1 MSNDRGVFTLGA
13 YRRAQVEGQGV
24 DLNDVW
30 FPPTTTGGY
39 FAGGLGPGSPTYVGT
54 PIPGSLGSTIVSKL
68 TFGSGTLA
76 RIPSGDLPDENV
88 ASGPFSSN
96 SAGYMVGGSN
106 SGNGRNS
113 TVRKLTYSTDTTA
126 SIGDLGALSD
136 GWIGAATFNS
146 LTAGYA
152 TAGNAG
158 PHSNQH
164 PVGGTNYATKMTFG
178 SDSWNAIPNLGLPVG
193 RTGQA
198 LSSSTSGY
206 VLGGRTDSGSVPTY
220 GYLKSFVSKFSFS
233 SDTNS
238 RTPSSD
244 LSIPIKNV
252 SATGDSSSG
261 YIMGGG
267 TDDVNYTSVTSRIQK
282 FSYTTETT
290 SLNPSNIPVAM
301 LSSSATG
308 DKSNGYSA
316 GGVDGSSNYY
326 SSITKI
332 DFSTGTT
339 SSFGSDLPQGARSS
353 IGAFSPIQGNIP
365 EVPVRWTDGWTGTY
379 DGGYWA
385 GGRSTTPGGWPAPGN
400 EYRSSIFKVNFATD
414 VGEISPSKLTKTMGG
429 FQYVVA
435 DDVNGYLIGG
445 DPSPDQEV
453 MRFNMVSDTAS
464 TLPNASPSARIRS
477 NNDMGITYG
486 KLYGYGQGGINEN
499 LSPDEGVS
507 STAKF
512 TFATET
518 SGEAPSANWSGSPAP
533 RIFVSSVG
541 NLTSHG
547 YFTGGMT
554 FKQSQPEYGKSDIA
568 KMTYSTETISEIP
581 ANLNGSFFYSATMSS
596 ETAGYIT
603 SHQYLPSW
611 GANQQMNKITFATD
625 TQSLLGGASSP
636 ERSQANGTG
645 NASAGY
651 VGGGYRSSP
660 ASSFMTN
667 VYKLDY
673 ATETAMTLISSNWQ
687 GDSGT
692 RGLYRGA
699 AFGPLSAGR
708 AAVGAP
714 TPTPTSGYDPG
725 NYELAAGIPNHGYY
739 MGGNPA
745 SSMGNTNSMK
755 MSFATDTLSTGV
767 QLSEKYST
775 GGYGG
780 GKMASSP
787 SHAYAVYGRNPNGPG
802 GETGNTYVR
811 KVQYSNDTGS
821 SAPTATNEPSYA
833 GFVAGTTTKLYYA
846 GGTDNSNVPLGTRTN
861 IRKLT
866 YSNDSWATTP
876 QSSANYSNPSGWPR
890 NGSTSG
896 GTPEYM
902 LMGPSISANDYK
914 TTIAKFTYATDT
926 GIMSIPG
933 VNGDNSQAYAVGN
946 SNDTHWYIARGNT
959 MPGYGKQTN
968 IGKFTFATNTY
979 ESAALVDTT
988 NDYNGQNGTG
998 AVNNG
1003 MIAGYWAG
1011 THYDQQDATSTL
1023 KVTYSTD
1030 TVTRGPNIPSGRY
1043 SPASG
1048 NGGGNAFSGTT
1059 VQEWGNGGTRV
1070 PNVV

>member
-1 MSNDRGVFTLGA
+1 MSSRGVFGLENIRG
-13 YRRAQVEGQGV
+13 RQREGTWV
-24 DLNDVW
+24 PLPSVW
-30 FPPTTTGGY
+30 TQPYLDDAGY
-39 FAGGLGPGSPTYVGT
+39 FAGGESGVPDVSRIDKIAYSTDTKSTLTSNISAPLRHMGSSSSPTAGYTMGGYNSSTTSRTSKIDKLTYATQTTSLVPGNFSDTSTYAGAGGGSTTAGYLLQGSSPMVSYVRKITYATETIELLPGRVPNPVGNNAKMGST
-54 PIPGSLGSTIVSKL
+54 GNGNTFLYVIGGSDGSGSEVKKLTYSNDSVSNIPNMPQPGSLNRAQKPGCASSTEAAYI
-68 TFGSGTLA
+68 
-76 RIPSGDLPDENV
+76 
-88 ASGPFSSN
+88 
-96 SAGYMVGGSN
+96 VGGSN
-106 SGNGRNS
+106 PYNNRIDKITFSNDTCSYASMNS
-113 TVRKLTYSTDTTA
+113 TVPVPAGRINVAGTGLPSAGYFAGGTETSIVEKITYSTN
-126 SIGDLGALSD
+126 SIARIPALDLTSGVSGATGFGAKGDNHESPVATRWKD
-136 GWIGAATFNS
+136 GW
-146 LTAGYA
+146 
-152 TAGNAG
+152 
-158 PHSNQH
+158 
-164 PVGGTNYATKMTFG
+164 K
-178 SDSWNAIPNLGLPVG
+178 
-193 RTGQA
+193 
-198 LSSSTSGY
+198 
-206 VLGGRTDSGSVPTY
+206 
-220 GYLKSFVSKFSFS
+220 
-233 SDTNS
+233 
-238 RTPSSD
+238 
-244 LSIPIKNV
+244 
-252 SATGDSSSG
+252 
-261 YIMGGG
+261 
-267 TDDVNYTSVTSRIQK
+267 
-282 FSYTTETT
+282 
-290 SLNPSNIPVAM
+290 
-301 LSSSATG
+301 
-308 DKSNGYSA
+308 
-316 GGVDGSSNYY
+316 
-326 SSITKI
+326 
-332 DFSTGTT
+332 
-339 SSFGSDLPQGARSS
+339 
-353 IGAFSPIQGNIP
+353 
-365 EVPVRWTDGWTGTY
+365 GTY

-385 GGRSTTPGGWPAPGN
+385 GGQSTAPGGWPAPGN
-400 EYRSSIFKVNFATD
+400 EYRSSIFKVNFSTD
-414 VGEISPSKLTKTMGG
+414 VGEISPSKLPKTIGS
-429 FQYVVA
+429 FHYVVA

-453 MRFNMVSDTAS
+453 IRVSMVSDTAS
-464 TLPNASPSARIRS
+464 LLPNASPSTRIRD

-486 KLYGYGQGGINEN
+486 KLYGYGQGGNNET
-499 LSPDEGVS
+499 LSPDEGTS

-518 SGEAPSANWSGSPAP
+518 SGDAPSAKWSGSPAP
-533 RIFVSSVG
+533 RIYVSSVG

-554 FKQSQPEYGKSDIA
+554 YKQSQPEYGKSDIA
-568 KMTYSTETISEIP
+568 KMTYATETISEIP

-603 SHQYLPSW
+603 SNQYLPSW

-625 TQSLLGGASSP
+625 TQSLLGAASSP
-636 ERSQANGTG
+636 EKSQSNGTG
-645 NASAGY
+645 NGSAGY
-651 VGGGYRSSP
+651 VGGGYRSTP
-660 ASSFMTN
+660 ASSFMTQ

-673 ATETAMTLISSNWQ
+673 ATETAMTLIDSNWQ

-692 RGLYRGA
+692 RGLYRGG

-708 AAVGAP
+708 AAGGAP

-725 NYELAAGIPNHGYY
+725 NYELAPGIPNHGYY

-802 GETGNTYVR
+802 GETGNTWVR
-811 KVQYSNDTGS
+811 KVQYSNDTATN
-821 SAPTATNEPSYA
+821 APYATNEPSYA

-846 GGTDNSNVPLGTRTN
+846 GGIDNSNVPLGTRTN

-866 YSNDSWATTP
+866 YSTDSWATTP

-933 VNGDNSQAYAVGN
+933 VNGDNGQAYAVGN
-946 SNDTHWYIARGNT
+946 SNDTHWYMARGQT

-1011 THYDQQDATSTL
+1011 AHYDQQDATSTL

-1043 SPASG
+1043 SPSASSG
-1048 NGGGNAFSGTT
+1048 GGGNAFSGTT
-1059 VQEWGNGGTRV
+1059 VQEFGVGGTRV

>member
-24 DLNDVW
+24 NLNDVW
-30 FPPTTTGGY
+30 LPQAASKYGYMGGGY
-39 FAGGLGPGSPTYVGT
+39 AGGD
-54 PIPGSLGSTIVSKL
+54 ITIVDKI
-68 TFGSGTLA
+68 TFDTDTIARSPSANLPANVSSTGS
-76 RIPSGDLPDENV
+76 
-88 ASGPFSSN
+88 FSSP
-96 SAGYMVGGSN
+96 SAGFILGGNEGPSPFP
-106 SGNGRNS
+106 SS
-113 TVRKLTYSTDTTA
+113 QSSVRKLTYATDIF
-126 SIGDLGALSD
+126 SINPSPVNYGTGQSYTN
-136 GWIGAATFNS
+136 IMGAAS
-146 LTAGYA
+146 
-152 TAGNAG
+152 
-158 PHSNQH
+158 
-164 PVGGTNYATKMTFG
+164 
-178 SDSWNAIPNLGLPVG
+178 
-193 RTGQA
+193 
-198 LSSSTSGY
+198 
-206 VLGGRTDSGSVPTY
+206 PTY
-220 GYLKSFVSKFSFS
+220 GYIAGGQIDGSYSGNRTRRMSLATETWSELRDGSGTNLSSQMENIGQAIGNQEAGYWCGSNPGGGRSRIHKITYSTETGSTAGVISGYPSSKGRSNMASVGNANNGYLIGGVSAGPGPAPISTIHRVTYATDTAVVIPAQLPVATNSIEGTGNVSKGYIGGGANPGNTPNAYSAVWKLDMNTETVSTLS
-233 SDTNS
+233 SS
-238 RTPSSD
+238 RSVSNH
-244 LSIPIKNV
+244 SIAAV
-252 SATGDSSSG
+252 SATDNASK
-261 YIMGGG
+261 I
-267 TDDVNYTSVTSRIQK
+267 N
-282 FSYTTETT
+282 TE
-290 SLNPSNIPVAM
+290 
-301 LSSSATG
+301 
-308 DKSNGYSA
+308 
-316 GGVDGSSNYY
+316 
-326 SSITKI
+326 
-332 DFSTGTT
+332 
-339 SSFGSDLPQGARSS
+339 Q
-353 IGAFSPIQGNIP
+353 
-365 EVPVRWTDGWTGTY
+365 ERWTDGWKGTY

-385 GGRSTTPGGWPAPGN
+385 GGRSTNPGGWPANPTD
-400 EYRSSIFKVNFATD
+400 YRSSIFKVNFATD
-414 VGEISPSKLTKTMGG
+414 VGEISPSKLPKTIGS
-429 FQYVVA
+429 FHYVVA

-453 MRFNMVSDTAS
+453 IRVSMVSDTAS
-464 TLPNASPSARIRS
+464 TLPGASPSSTIWGNS
-477 NNDMGITYG
+477 DMGLTYG
-486 KLYGYGQGGINEN
+486 KQYGYGQGGNNES
-499 LSPDEGVS
+499 LSPDEGTS

-518 SGEAPSANWSGSPAP
+518 SGDAPSAKWSGSPAP
-533 RIFVSSVG
+533 RIYVSSVG

-554 FKQSQPEYGKSDIA
+554 YKQSQPEYGKSDIA

-603 SHQYLPSW
+603 SNQYLPSW

-625 TQSLLGGASSP
+625 TQSYIGGASSP

-651 VGGGYRSSP
+651 VGGGKNPSTSHL
-660 ASSFMTN
+660 TN

-673 ATETAMTLISSNWQ
+673 ATETAMTLIDSNWQ

-692 RGLYRGA
+692 RGLYRGG

-708 AAVGAP
+708 AAGGAP

-725 NYELAAGIPNHGYY
+725 NYELAPGIPNHGYY

-802 GETGNTYVR
+802 GETGNTWVR
-811 KVQYSNDTGS
+811 KVQYSNDTATN
-821 SAPTATNEPSYA
+821 APYATNEPSYA

-846 GGTDNSNVPLGTRTN
+846 GGIDNSNVPLGTRTN

-866 YSNDSWATTP
+866 YSTDSWATTP

-933 VNGDNSQAYAVGN
+933 VNGDNGQAYAVGN

-988 NDYNGQNGTG
+988 NDYNGQNGAG

-1011 THYDQQDATSTL
+1011 AHYDQQDATSTL

-1043 SPASG
+1043 SPSASSG
-1048 NGGGNAFSGTT
+1048 GGGNAFSGTT
-1059 VQEWGNGGTRV
+1059 VQEFGVGGIRV

>member
-1 MSNDRGVFTLGA
+1 MSNDRGVFRLGA

-24 DLNDVW
+24 NLNDVW
-30 FPPTTTGGY
+30 LPQEASKYGYMGGGY
-39 FAGGLGPGSPTYVGT
+39 FVDSTALDKITFDTDTVARTPSTDLEERIIAAG
-54 PIPGSLGSTIVSKL
+54 
-68 TFGSGTLA
+68 TFT
-76 RIPSGDLPDENV
+76 
-88 ASGPFSSN
+88 SS
-96 SAGYMVGGSN
+96 SAGYLVAGYT
-106 SGNGRNS
+106 GNPADNTAVS
-113 TVRKLTYSTDTTA
+113 TVRKLTYATEVFSTA
-126 SIGDLGALSD
+126 SPGYGPGPSGPSPNQGAYGLM
-136 GWIGAATFNS
+136 GAASPTNGYIAGGLVGPGFDGNNRTRRMSFASETWDTFGATMTSQMKNLGDVIGNQDVGYWCGS
-146 LTAGYA
+146 NPSQGGASRMHKLTYSTETAS
-152 TAGNAG
+152 TAGNLDGYSGNRGRSNSAG
-158 PHSNQH
+158 VSNATQGYLVTGASSPGPNPTSAIQKIVFATDTAVVIPSQF
-164 PVGGTNYATKMTFG
+164 PVATTVSHGTGNISNGYIGGGTPSYPGGTPG
-178 SDSWNAIPNLGLPVG
+178 NLSSVWKFDISTETASTLSS
-193 RTGQA
+193 A
-198 LSSSTSGY
+198 LSTAAY
-206 VLGGRTDSGSVPTY
+206 H
-220 GYLKSFVSKFSFS
+220 KFA
-233 SDTNS
+233 
-238 RTPSSD
+238 
-244 LSIPIKNV
+244 V
-252 SATGDSSSG
+252 SATDKASK
-261 YIMGGG
+261 I
-267 TDDVNYTSVTSRIQK
+267 N
-282 FSYTTETT
+282 TE
-290 SLNPSNIPVAM
+290 L
-301 LSSSATG
+301 
-308 DKSNGYSA
+308 
-316 GGVDGSSNYY
+316 
-326 SSITKI
+326 
-332 DFSTGTT
+332 
-339 SSFGSDLPQGARSS
+339 
-353 IGAFSPIQGNIP
+353 
-365 EVPVRWTDGWTGTY
+365 ERWTDGWKGTY

-385 GGRSTTPGGWPAPGN
+385 GGQSTAPGGWPAPSN

-414 VGEISPSKLTKTMGG
+414 VGEISPSKLPKTMGQ
-429 FQYVVA
+429 FHYVVA

-453 MRFNMVSDTAS
+453 VRVSMVSETAS
-464 TLPNASPSARIRS
+464 ILPNASPSQSIRD

-486 KLYGYGQGGINEN
+486 KLYGYGQGGLNEN

-518 SGEAPSANWSGSPAP
+518 SGDAPAAKWSGSPAP
-533 RIFVSSVG
+533 RIKVSSVG

-554 FKQSQPEYGKSDIA
+554 YKQSQPEYGKSDIA
-568 KMTYSTETISEIP
+568 KMTYATETISEIP
-581 ANLNGSFFYSATMSS
+581 ANLNGSYFYSATMSS

-603 SHQYLPSW
+603 SNQYLPSW
-611 GANQQMNKITFATD
+611 GSNQQMNKITFATD

-651 VGGGYRSSP
+651 VGGGYRHTP
-660 ASSFMTN
+660 ASSFMTQ

-673 ATETAMTLISSNWQ
+673 ATETAMSLISSNWQ

-708 AAVGAP
+708 AAGGVP
-714 TPTPTSGYDPG
+714 TPTPTPGYDPG
-725 NYELAAGIPNHGYY
+725 NYELASGIPNHGYY

-802 GETGNTYVR
+802 GETGNTWVR
-811 KVQYSNDTGS
+811 KVQYSNDTATN
-821 SAPTATNEPSYA
+821 APYATNEPSYA

-846 GGTDNSNVPLGTRTN
+846 GGIDNSNVPLGTRTN

-876 QSSANYSNPSGWPR
+876 QSSANYTNPSGWPR

-902 LMGPSISANDYK
+902 LIGPSIGANDYK

-933 VNGDNSQAYAVGN
+933 VNGDNGQAYAVGN
-946 SNDTHWYIARGNT
+946 SNDTHWYIARGQT

-988 NDYNGQNGTG
+988 NDYNSQNGTG

-1011 THYDQQDATSTL
+1011 AHYDQQDATSTL

-1030 TVTRGPNIPSGRY
+1030 TVSRGPNIPSGRY
-1043 SPASG
+1043 SPSASSG
-1048 NGGGNAFSGTT
+1048 GGGNAFSGTT